1 MDWQVFAERIGAMAH
16 DLLNQS
22 SVDETLGRI
31 TGSATE
37 LVAGCDAAG
46 ILVLSGT
53 QSVSLAPSETLVA
66 ELDQL
71 QRRLGQGPSFDA
83 ARRSSKERVFRI
95 ADFIEVEPRWSGF
108 VPEALKRGVGSMMG
122 FLLFTEEED
131 FGALN
136 FYSRRAGAFT
146 EESERAG
153 VLLASHAAVA
163 LSAARTHAQLEQAV
177 ATRHQIGQAMGIL
190 MSRHNIPENEAF
202 NRLRGYSQN
211 NNVKLRDVALLVC
224 EQGALPSS

>member
-1 MDWQVFAERIGAMAH
+1 MAH
-16 DLLNQS
+16 DLLEQPS
-22 SVDETLGRI
+22 ADATLGRI
-31 TGSATE
+31 PGSAAE

-53 QSVSLAPSETLVA
+53 ELVSLAPTEPWVA

-71 QRRLGQGPSFDA
+71 QRTLDQGPCFDA
-83 ARRSSKERVFRI
+83 ARRSTGQRMFRI
-95 ADFIEVEPRWSGF
+95 ADFTEHEPRWPDF
-108 VPEALKRGVGSMMG
+108 VPEAQKRELGSMMG
-122 FLLFTEEED
+122 FLLFTEDKD

-136 FYSRRAGAFT
+136 FYSRRPGAFT

-153 VLLASHAAVA
+153 VLLASHATIG
-163 LSAARTHAQLEQAV
+163 LSAACTHAQLEQAL

-190 MSRHNIPENEAF
+190 MARHNIPENEAF

-211 NNVKLRDVALLVC
+211 NNVKLREVALLVC
-224 EQGALPSS
+224 EQGALPQP